1 MSLGAITYSESS
13 LPFVLFDE
21 RIPGRGIALDV
32 MSAAE
37 TEATLGWLVGALE
50 QARTQGQSKAVMHLQ
65 DVADDMV
72 FEVELAARGTSVR
85 S

>member
-1 MSLGAITYSESS
+1 M
-13 LPFVLFDE
+13 
-21 RIPGRGIALDV
+21 DV

-37 TEATLGWLVGALE
+37 TEATLGWLVSALE